1 MSKDNFKET
10 LRLIRD
16 LEKDGIICIM
26 TAGGGPSGVFFRQVY

>member
-26 TAGGGPSGVFFRQVY
+26 TAGGAFWSVL